1 MKKSVL
7 RFLGVISLLSLQ
19 ACGGGGDDSSTGGT
33 APTSVGITES
43 DVALYARAVNTYA
56 VNCSRYGY
64 YQDCTS
70 YDNAVYY
77 FNSKCYAGVT
87 KACELSQDI
96 VASFT
101 LARLVRGF

>member
-1 MKKSVL
+1 MRKSVIRL
-7 RFLGVISLLSLQ
+7 LGVVSLLWLQ
-19 ACGGGGDDSSTGGT
+19 ACGGGSDDSTSGGT
-33 APTSVGITES
+33 DATSAGITES

-64 YQDCTS
+64 YQDCSS

-96 VASFT
+96 QASFT
-101 LARLVRGF
+101 LARLARGF